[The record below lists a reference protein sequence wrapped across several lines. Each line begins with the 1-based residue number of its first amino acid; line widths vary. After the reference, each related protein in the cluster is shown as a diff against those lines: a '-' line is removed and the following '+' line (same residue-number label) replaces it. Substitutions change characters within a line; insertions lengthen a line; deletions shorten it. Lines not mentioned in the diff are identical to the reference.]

1 MSPPVPYPYSRRR
14 EAAAGISLLELLIV
28 VVLIGFV
35 SLFAIPRVRTAYD
48 RAMVRSAHAAV
59 TNLFNST
66 RTVAR
71 ASNQVAVL
79 QRTGNVLVIQRNAF
93 PPGTSKD
100 TVGGI
105 QNLLAQFGVTLTG
118 PDSIRVDPRGLLR
131 APNTT
136 TTYTWG
142 VTRNGQSDSV
152 IVNAYGR
159 VLR

>member
-1 MSPPVPYPYSRRR
+1 MV
-14 EAAAGISLLELLIV
+14 IV
-28 VVLIGFV
+28 VIGLV

-59 TNLFNST
+59 TNLFNSS
-66 RTVAR
+66 RTAAR

-79 QRTGNVLVIQRNAF
+79 QRTGNVLVIERNAF
-93 PPGTSKD
+93 PPGTAKD

-105 QNLLAQFGVTLTG
+105 QNLLAQFGVTVSG

-131 APNTT
+131 APNFT
-136 TTYTWG
+136 TTYTW
-142 VTRNGQSDSV
+142 VVSRNGHSDSV
-152 IVNAYGR
+152 VVNGYGR